1 MILTLPQ
8 ALMGV
13 GHSVW
18 QKELHFLVSVLEIYI
33 RFWLKKEKFTVFLTS
48 QKTTALI
55 KKTLAV
61 KRNTNSPNARKKTH
75 VLWISLLY
83 KEQKDVF

>member
-1 MILTLPQ
+1 MILPPRQ

-18 QKELHFLVSVLEIYI
+18 QKELHFLLSVLETYI

-48 QKTTALI
+48 QKTIALI
-55 KKTLAV
+55 KK
-61 KRNTNSPNARKKTH
+61 NTGC
-75 VLWISLLY
+75 
-83 KEQKDVF
+83 KEEH